1 MKITGRLIT
10 YILTIAIGATLLTLA
25 VAGVL
30 DSFWSGMGASLL
42 VISVLRLAQ
51 LYLYK
56 TDKAYQEKMDTEV
69 SDERNRFLRNKAW
82 AWAGYLFV
90 LIAAVCTIVFKV
102 MGQELLRQV
111 TGLSMCLIVTLYW
124 ICFMILRKK
133 YKNQPPQR
141 LLRGLCLHII

>member
-42 VISVLRLAQ
+42 MISVLRLAQ

-82 AWAGYLFV
+82 AWAGYLFIM
-90 LIAAVCTIVFKV
+90 IAGSSVIILKIA
-102 MGQELLRQV
+102 GQEMWSLAASTAAAPLWVNSVCR
-111 TGLSMCLIVTLYW
+111 
-124 ICFMILRKK
+124 
-133 YKNQPPQR
+133 
-141 LLRGLCLHII
+141 

>member
-1 MKITGRLIT
+1 MKITKKLIS
-10 YILTIAIGATLLTLA
+10 YILTIAVGATLLTLA
-25 VAGVL
+25 IAGVL
-30 DSFWSGMGASLL
+30 DSFWGGMGASLL
-42 VISVLRLAQ
+42 VMSILRLSQ

-56 TDKAYQEKMDTEV
+56 TDKAYHEKMDTEV

-102 MGQELLRQV
+102 MEQELLWQA

-124 ICFMILRKK
+124 ISFLILRKK
-133 YKNQPPQR
+133 Y
-141 LLRGLCLHII
+141 